1 MKTTKENNRLI
12 AEFMGYEFKLVKNPT
27 IDRDGVSHIKDEAT
41 VIDGKLYFDNNL
53 RYHSSWDWLMP
64 VVDKIES
71 IDDGAFDI
79 NILKNGTQIFEYQ
92 ADGKVIVDNVGMI
105 SFEDKIEHVFE
116 AVIEFIKWYNEN
128 K

>member
-1 MKTTKENNRLI
+1 
-12 AEFMGYEFKLVKNPT
+12 
-27 IDRDGVSHIKDEAT
+27 VSHIKDEAT

-64 VVDKIES
+64 VLKKIDESEVELNEDSNLIGDITHGLVS
-71 IDDGAFDI
+71 IDI
-79 NILKNGTQIFEYQ
+79 QMT
-92 ADGKVIVDNVGMI
+92 
-105 SFEDKIEHVFE
+105 FE